1 MHWRTAVEMHWRT
14 AYSRPHSS
22 NRRVGTPFPAD
33 TSQRWLLNL
42 SSQRRILLNRS
53 AAHTAGDIHDVIEVL
68 IAHLG
73 GSR

>member
-33 TSQRWLLNL
+33 TSQRWLLDL
-42 SSQRRILLNRS
+42 SSRDVAVERL
-53 AAHTAGDIHDVIEVL
+53 AAGHREAVDALKTVGCTDTA
-68 IAHLG
+68 
-73 GSR
+73 